1 MAALQV
7 YVLACDH
14 PGCSAQYQSLETL
27 AWRAR
32 KLAQK
37 VGWVHHTQPRI
48 AGPWASR
55 DFCPVHT
62 PKPQ

>member
-14 PGCSAQYQSLETL
+14 PGCPARYQSLWAH

-32 KLAQK
+32 QEAAK
-37 VGWVHHTQPRI
+37 VGWVHHTQPRL
-48 AGPWASR
+48 AGPWASK